1 MRATSTPARDALS
14 ILALTAA
21 LAAGGSVAAVAQQGR
36 DPGSLDQGR
45 RTALVT
51 AAARVSPS
59 VVSITV
65 QSHQRATTAPS
76 SPFDLFFVPR
86 ETERAVTTY
95 GTGFVIRADGYII
108 TNQHVV
114 AGAESITV
122 TLPDGTDLPATLVG
136 QDPLADI
143 AVVKVG
149 RRDLPVPPMG
159 RSTDLLIGEWA
170 IALGN
175 PFNFLLGNAEP
186 TVTAGV
192 ISATGRNILPQGD
205 QAGLYLDMIQT
216 DAAINH
222 GNSGG
227 PLANALGQVI
237 GVNSSIFTSGGG
249 SIGLGF
255 AIPIERALRVAGELI
270 RDGAVRRAW
279 VGLDVAGAERMRDW
293 KTEGGVA
300 VTRVAQGGPAARAG
314 IRPGDVLVSANGHV
328 LRNFLD
334 WEAVKL
340 DLDVGDSIA
349 LRVRQGNST
358 VARTLT
364 TVDLP
369 TVTATRVTV
378 LKGLDL
384 VSVTPAIR
392 AERGFRA
399 TTGALVVRITDNI
412 AAATGLAAGDVILA
426 VDRTRITSAEQV
438 ATMLKAMRSGE
449 PRRFFI
455 ERGGDTVYLD
465 LAFQ

>member
-1 MRATSTPARDALS
+1 MA
-14 ILALTAA
+14 ALTASLLLGA
-21 LAAGGSVAAVAQQGR
+21 GRAGAAQQTRGPAVA
-36 DPGSLDQGR
+36 DTR
-45 RTALVT
+45 RTALVD

-65 QSHQRATTAPS
+65 QSHQRATTGPS
-76 SPFDLFFVPR
+76 SPFDLFFVPQT
-86 ETERAVTTY
+86 TERAVTTY
-95 GTGFVIRADGYII
+95 GTGFVIRSSGYIV

-136 QDPLADI
+136 EDPLADI
-143 AVVKVG
+143 AVVKVD
-149 RRDLPVPPMG
+149 RKDLPVPPMG
-159 RSTDLLIGEWA
+159 RSTDLLIGEWS

-255 AIPIERALRVAGELI
+255 AIPIERALRVADELI
-270 RDGAVRRAW
+270 RNGTVRRAW
-279 VGLDVAGAERMRDW
+279 VGLDVAGADRMRDW

-300 VTRVAQGGPAARAG
+300 VIRVAQNGPAARAG
-314 IRPGDVLVSANGHV
+314 INVGDILVSANGRT

-334 WEAVKL
+334 WEATKL
-340 DLDVGDSIA
+340 DLAVGDSIA
-349 LRVRQGNST
+349 LKVRAGNNVT
-358 VARTLT
+358 DRTLIAR
-364 TVDLP
+364 DLP
-369 TVTATRVTV
+369 TVMATRVTV

-384 VSVTPAIR
+384 VSVTPEIR
-392 AERGFRA
+392 SEKGLR
-399 TTGALVVRITDNI
+399 TQSGALIVKI
-412 AAATGLAAGDVILA
+412 ADAISGATGMQSGDVIVA
-426 VDRTRITSAEQV
+426 IDRTRVTQAQQV
-438 ATMLKAMRSGE
+438 ATLLGQMRSGE
-449 PRRFFI
+449 SLRFYL
-455 ERGGDTVYLD
+455 ERDGREMFTDR
-465 LAFQ
+465 AFQ